1 MLSKQ
6 RSRHLLFFLT
16 VATGTLILAL
26 ALSGLAGTGRAEV
39 TYSPP
44 SPPTAVKAKVE
55 KTGIR
60 VSWDPA
66 PVANP
71 AITHYVVHSFAGSCP
86 VKVSAEKTSAF
97 MPLVKGRK
105 QYSPAVQAVNAYGYS
120 GNAKL
125 DRVIDLK
132 QAPSRS
138 DFRNIQ
144 IIHFSD
150 FHGALEASDF
160 NAGAARLATAFQLDR
175 KHSAAT
181 FTASSGD
188 SIGGSP
194 VISNYFDEV
203 PAIRAVNKMGLDV
216 STFGNHEHDKPL
228 SHLREMIGL
237 SRFQWTVAN
246 YSTFEPLNSS
256 FSRVDERILLERGG
270 VKVGFVGMNT
280 EDTKALIPPGNLNYG
295 PGGSKELVISRDIA
309 KANAEVRE
317 LRKEGAQV
325 VIALLHHGWA
335 ENKDGAPRG
344 ALIDVSKALEG
355 VDAVY
360 GGHTHSTFASI
371 IKGRPTVE
379 PRNSGQE
386 YTKTQICLNKKKGRV
401 VGSSVAFVE
410 KKAIENLPEDPATA
424 AMVKEYQDEISPIF
438 DQKVGQVAGIFP
450 QGSRQGEAPPP
461 IGAVERSGETQ
472 LGNLTADAVRDT
484 YDTDIVFLNG
494 GGIRSTLPSAYEPN
508 DQSLNRPGPG
518 KEPPYDVVL
527 GDVQTIY
534 PFGSNAAVSKMSGE
548 QLWGALEH
556 GVSAYPSGRFPQ
568 ISGFKFT
575 FEPGRAAGSRVT
587 EVTRA
592 DGTPIPKDSTEYS
605 VTTVD
610 YMVNGG
616 DGYVGF
622 FNPSQASIR
631 APYAD
636 ALTNLLKANL
646 QTGTPTPV
654 GPLDGRTTCV
664 GDLCVPRTWP

>member
-1 MLSKQ
+1 M
-6 RSRHLLFFLT
+6 
-16 VATGTLILAL
+16 VAASALAL
-26 ALSGLAGTGRAEV
+26 ALSVNGISGTGKAET
-39 TYSPP
+39 TYAIPP
-44 SPPTAVKAKVE
+44 PPTAIKAKVE

-71 AITHYVVHSFAGSCP
+71 AITHYVVHSFSGSCP
-86 VKVSAEKTSAF
+86 VKVSADKTSAF

-120 GNAKL
+120 ENAKL
-125 DRVIDLK
+125 SRVIDLK
-132 QAPSRS
+132 QPPTQS
-138 DFRNIQ
+138 DFKNVQ
-144 IIHFSD
+144 ILHFSD
-150 FHGALEASDF
+150 FHGALEASSS
-160 NAGAARLATAFQLDR
+160 NAGAARLATAFQQDR
-175 KHSAAT
+175 THSAAT

-256 FSRVDERILLERGG
+256 FSQVDERVLLERGG
-270 VKVGFVGMNT
+270 VKVGFIGMNT

-295 PGGSKELVISRDIA
+295 PGRTKELVISRDISN
-309 KANAEVRE
+309 ANAEIRK
-317 LRKEGAQV
+317 LRQEGAQV

-335 ENKDGAPRG
+335 ENKDGQPVG
-344 ALIDVSKALEG
+344 ALIDVSKGLEG

-371 IKGRPTVE
+371 IKGRPVVE

-386 YTKTQICLNKKKGRV
+386 YTRTQICLNKKKGRV
-401 VGSSVAFVE
+401 VGSSVAYVE
-410 KKAIENLPEDPATA
+410 KKAIEALPEDPKTA
-424 AMVKEYQDEISPIF
+424 AMVKEYQDEIGPIF

-461 IGAVERSGETQ
+461 ISPVERSGETQ
-472 LGNLTADAVRDT
+472 LGNLTADAVRET
-484 YDTDIVFLNG
+484 YGTDIVFLNG

-527 GDVQTIY
+527 GDIQTIY
-534 PFGSNAAVSKMSGE
+534 PFGSNAAVSKMTGT

-556 GVSAYPSGRFPQ
+556 GVSGAAYPSGRFPQ

-575 FEPGRAAGSRVT
+575 FEPGRESGSRIT
-587 EVTRA
+587 EVTLA
-592 DGTPIPKDSTEYS
+592 NGTPIPKDSTEYT
-605 VTTVD
+605 VTTID

-636 ALTNLLKANL
+636 ALTDLLKANL
-646 QTGTPTPV
+646 QAGTPTPV
-654 GPLDGRTTCV
+654 GPLDGRITCV
-664 GDLCVPRTWP
+664 GEELCVPRTWP